1 MSFKSSNNIIGNRT
15 RDLPTCSAVPQPN
28 CVQVSVS
35 GRGPEFLFRTGFL
48 GREYELEC
56 LAMKPVCEN
65 KKGGVIM
72 TLIECVTPSLSEVRI
87 YEIISYSALYSTY

>member
-1 MSFKSSNNIIGNRT
+1 MTGRPMSFKSSNNIIGNRI
-15 RDLPTCSAVPQPN
+15 RDLPACSAVPQPN

-65 KKGGVIM
+65 MKEGAIIA
-72 TLIECVTPSLSEVRI
+72 LIEYVAPH
-87 YEIISYSALYSTY
+87 